1 MIYKHEQWFKIPYS
15 QEGLGLTLP
24 GPGWGV
30 EAVCE
35 ALGTGHVLDIID
47 CHRQKTCQM
56 TVDQFAQNFTDP
68 Q

>member
-1 MIYKHEQWFKIPYS
+1 M
-15 QEGLGLTLP
+15 GLTLP

-35 ALGTGHVLDIID
+35 ALGSGHVLDIID